1 MPSLLALLGPKIG
14 GGAFVKEVV
23 LHKDYEVLEQI
34 GRGSQGTT
42 FKAKHTPS
50 GALVAIKVM
59 DVGAVSDWKDVELF
73 ERESKALESLDHPA
87 IPDYIDAWTVEEGGS
102 LQMCLAQEF
111 VEGLNL
117 RDELSKGGRWSDEQ
131 ALDALEQLLQILI
144 YLHDRVPPVIH
155 RDVKPNNII
164 RRPDGQIVLVD
175 FGAVQT
181 QRAGTVG
188 GSTVIGTPGY
198 MPMEQVIGQAGPR
211 SDLYALGAT
220 VGHMLTGVEPSK
232 IPLRNN
238 RFDFRSQMDAP
249 VADASRALP
258 IIERLTQPSKEDR
271 FQSAREALL
280 ALQAPAPKP
289 PAPSDKPSSP
299 TLPAGGPGQRS
310 RPVRHASEFDAWFEP
325 MRALVEGVKADG
337 GVIKGKHAVVDR
349 PLPAK
354 LNPQQQELVDFGF
367 QFVGRQTSIVDSWA
381 QTFSLWSSPD
391 GTVYALE
398 DEVKGTIGLFT
409 IFDDDTK
416 LELIPAS
423 DDGGAFRLRDKGRL
437 SWNLIHFHERI
448 DKERERKPVVGLD
461 MDRFMLLHNMS
472 WYKPSRYVFIT
483 SETSG
488 DYPTWYSPVRLSQPP
503 TMPSLNRE
511 TVALGAVLSMVMAA
525 GVFLLVSLVFFPM
538 ILYSIYKSRQ
548 PGRQHHHDGLKAIAK
563 ERREGTMAARTVL
576 PPLTSPVVD
585 HVVWTLPPADAEVP
599 QFIPEAVSAKTL

>member
-14 GGAFVKEVV
+14 GGALVKEVV
-23 LHKDYEVLEQI
+23 LHKDYEVLAQI

-42 FKAKHTPS
+42 FKAKHVPS

-59 DVGAVSDWKDVELF
+59 DVGAVSNWKDVELF
-73 ERESKALESLDHPA
+73 ERESKALESLNHPA
-87 IPDYIDAWTVEEGGS
+87 IPDYIDSWTVEEGGP

-117 RDELSKGGRWSDEQ
+117 RDELAKGGRWSDEQ

-258 IIERLTQPSKEDR
+258 IIERLTQPSQEDR
-271 FQSAREALL
+271 FQSAREALK
-280 ALQAPAPKP
+280 ALQAPQY
-289 PAPSDKPSSP
+289 
-299 TLPAGGPGQRS
+299 TLPVSVDGPGAGSPVAAPPDLRS
-310 RPVRHASEFDAWFEP
+310 HPVRHASEFEAWFNPVRSWVQQAKISGEI
-325 MRALVEGVKADG
+325 EGQYT
-337 GVIKGKHAVVDR
+337 IIDR
-349 PLPAK
+349 PLPVE
-354 LNPQQQELVDFGF
+354 LNPQQRELMALGF
-367 QFVGRQTSIVDSWA
+367 KFIGRQTAIKRGSEKTRTV
-381 QTFSLWSSPD
+381 WSSPD
-391 GTVYALE
+391 GMIYAVETEGEE
-398 DEVKGTIGLFT
+398 DVKLVV
-409 IFDDDTK
+409 IFDDDKK
-416 LELIPAS
+416 LKQISAS
-423 DDGGAFRLRDKGRL
+423 AEGMGDFEIRDAGEL
-437 SWNLIHFHERI
+437 SWNLLRFQKRVHQERT
-448 DKERERKPVVGLD
+448 RKPVVGLD
-461 MDRFMLLHNMS
+461 MDRFMLIHDPL
-472 WYKPSRYVFIT
+472 WFKPAYFLGG
-483 SETSG
+483 SG
-488 DYPTWYSPVRLSQPP
+488 FVERHPVRFSQPP
-503 TMPSLNRE
+503 RVPGFAGVSLFIASMLLLLFPM
-511 TVALGAVLSMVMAA
+511 TVAIL
-525 GVFLLVSLVFFPM
+525 LLVFP
-538 ILYSIYKSRQ
+538 IIWFQERESRQ
-548 PGRQHHHDGLKAIAK
+548 KAKIRYADNTKAIAK
-563 ERREGTMAARTVL
+563 ERRDGTAPARTAL
-576 PPLTSPVVD
+576 PPLTSPAVD
-585 HVVWTLPPADAEVP
+585 HVMWTLPPADAVVP
-599 QFIPEAVSAKTL
+599 QFVPETASVDAR